1 MFLRLFLCE
10 QNVLV
15 GILNFRNDGGDADED
30 NSTASLKP
38 PEQMNVLELR
48 HALAESRKE
57 NAKLRQQVKKV
68 MRWNIFLFFFT
79 MINCALQFLVQIEQS
94 FRFCATFASTPT
106 PNLWFLLFA
115 GTSTAKLAG
124 SGRWVPKSCALSAKS
139 SSSQE
144 T

>member
-1 MFLRLFLCE
+1 MPMKY
-10 QNVLV
+10 
-15 GILNFRNDGGDADED
+15 ILNFRNDGGDADED

-38 PEQMNVLELR
+38 PEQMNVSELR
-48 HALAESRKE
+48 QALAESRKE
-57 NAKLRQQVKKV
+57 NAKLRQQVKRV
-68 MRWNIFLFFFT
+68 MRMGHIHVFT

-106 PNLWFLLFA
+106 PNLWFPLFA

-124 SGRWVPKSCALSAKS
+124 SGRWAPKSSALSAKS